1 VYLEKDPGENSYV
14 ALHTDDCSCDET
26 KFVPFHIW
34 IPLVDTHRENGC
46 ICVVKGSHLATN
58 TVRGIQIPQHYH
70 RHQQTLLENY
80 LTPLEN
86 KAGEALIYHPSLLH
100 YSYPNL
106 SDAMRP
112 AVVAAFIP
120 KDATPIVYYKRNKWL
135 DKSVLEYEM
144 NSAQYCHWNEKEEPK
159 TRSLRKIKMPADND
173 RSPDFIKTIAH
184 ANR

>member
-1 VYLEKDPGENSYV
+1 LEKDTGENSYV
-14 ALHTDDCSCDET
+14 AMHTDDCSCDET
-26 KFVPFHIW
+26 QFIPFHVW
-34 IPLVDTHRENGC
+34 IPLVDTTKENGC

-58 TVRGIQIPQHYH
+58 TIRGMQIPQHHYQYQKQLFDH
-70 RHQQTLLENY
+70 Y

-86 KAGEALIYHPSLLH
+86 KAGEALVYHPGLLH

-106 SDAMRP
+106 SDQMRS

-120 KDATPIVYYKRNKWL
+120 VSAQAIVYFKRNKWL

-144 NSAQYCHWNEKEEPK
+144 TAEQYCYWNEKGEPA
-159 TRSLRKIKMPADND
+159 TRLLRKVKNVACKDQ
-173 RSPDFIKTIAH
+173 SPDFLKIIEH